1 LYDFFQSFNQEPE
14 GQQLTHTRNY
24 NMQLLSTLKQA
35 IRKSVVI
42 LSLAILIFTSGFVM
56 GGQPG
61 FAEEASPLAT
71 EKSFSEVV
79 KNPASNPASRNAAY
93 EEAVKATKD
102 PNGLEKEYKKEMK
115 VYKEEHPGENPVVE
129 GVKEAVEKVTGKE

>member
-1 LYDFFQSFNQEPE
+1 
-14 GQQLTHTRNY
+14 
-24 NMQLLSTLKQA
+24 MQLLSTLKQA
-35 IRKSVVI
+35 IRNGVVI
-42 LSLAILIFTSGFVM
+42 LSLAILILTSGFVM
-56 GGQPG
+56 GSQPS

-79 KNPASNPASRNAAY
+79 KTPASRNAAY

-115 VYKEEHPGENPVVE
+115 VYKEEHPGENTVVE